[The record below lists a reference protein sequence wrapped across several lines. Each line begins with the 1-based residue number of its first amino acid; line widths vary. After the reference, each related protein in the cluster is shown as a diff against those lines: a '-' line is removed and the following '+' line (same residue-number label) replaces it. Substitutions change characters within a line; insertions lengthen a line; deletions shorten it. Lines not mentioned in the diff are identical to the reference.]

1 MMLGGLC
8 DMHCGA
14 LHGIPNAKYERESE
28 ISSASCCEIVQQA
41 ETGRKSNLVV

>member
-1 MMLGGLC
+1 
-8 DMHCGA
+8 MHCGA